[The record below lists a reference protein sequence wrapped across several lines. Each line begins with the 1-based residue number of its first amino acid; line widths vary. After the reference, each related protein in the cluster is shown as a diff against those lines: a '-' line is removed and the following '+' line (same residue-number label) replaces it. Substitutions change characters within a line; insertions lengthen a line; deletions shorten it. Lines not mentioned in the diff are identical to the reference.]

1 MTDLL
6 EHYRARALAAVPD
19 AEEGVSYG
27 MPALRYRGR
36 PLIAVIETKAGF
48 SVYPFS
54 PAVVEQVADELAGL
68 TSTKGGVQLTAEHP
82 LPDEVFDRMVAAR
95 RAEIDAALGTRRR

>member
-1 MTDLL
+1 MTDLT

-36 PLIAVIETKAGF
+36 PLVAVIATKAGF

-54 PAVVEQVADELAGL
+54 PAVVEQVADDLAGL
-68 TSTKGGVQLTAEHP
+68 RSTKGGVQFTAEHP
-82 LPDEVFDRMVAAR
+82 VPDEVFDRIVAAR
-95 RAEIDAALGTRRR
+95 RTEIDTALGARR